1 MADLTMN
8 PWKLATIVLLLVGAT
23 ALVTTL
29 NSQ

>member
-8 PWKLATIVLLLVGAT
+8 PWKLATIGLLLVGAT